1 MTQEPIPFP
10 VRINRYLALKGIATR
25 RAADDLISAGRVRIN
40 GKRATLGDRVEH
52 GDVVDVAGKR
62 QDRSKPLIY
71 LAYYKPRGV
80 VTHSPTPG
88 QRSIADAEGIPRGV
102 FPMGRLDKESEG
114 LIILTNDGRVTE
126 RLLHPRFE
134 HEKEYVV
141 QVREKV
147 SPMYKKIFEGGV
159 VCDGE
164 KLTAKEVSI
173 DGPHMMT
180 VILTEGKKH
189 QIRRMCAAAHLTVDR
204 LKRVRVMDV
213 RLGPLGSGKV
223 RALEGRTLK
232 KFLADLGLPENEK

>member
-1 MTQEPIPFP
+1 MIQEPIPYP

-40 GKRATLGDRVEH
+40 GKRATLGDRVAA
-52 GDVVDVAGKR
+52 GDVVDVAGKPQQSR
-62 QDRSKPLIY
+62 GKLVYI
-71 LAYYKPRGV
+71 AYHKPRGV

-88 QRSIADAEGIPRGV
+88 QRSIADTEGIPRGV

-141 QVREKV
+141 QVRERV

-164 KLTAKEVSI
+164 KLTAKEVTI
-173 DGPHMMT
+173 DGPHTMT
-180 VILTEGKKH
+180 IILTEGKKH
-189 QIRRMCAAAHLTVDR
+189 QIRRMCSAARLTVER

-213 RLGPLGSGKV
+213 RLGPLGSGKT
-223 RALEGRTLK
+223 RELEGRSLQ
-232 KFLADLGLPENEK
+232 KFLSSLGLSQ